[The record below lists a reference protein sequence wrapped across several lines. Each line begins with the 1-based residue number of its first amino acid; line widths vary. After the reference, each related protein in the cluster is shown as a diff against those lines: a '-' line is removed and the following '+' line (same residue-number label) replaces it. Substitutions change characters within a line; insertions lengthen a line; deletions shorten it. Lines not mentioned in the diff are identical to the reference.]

1 MKEPTKSELRERIA
15 RQAKTIARLQE
26 EIERRKKPHFFPE
39 EARRALADQDAA
51 ITSQRQQMGKI
62 QRQADEYRLA
72 LKAVANGAAAL
83 IAVVEEAKKVLEDE
97 GAV

>member
-72 LKAVANGAAAL
+72 LKAVVNGAAAL
-83 IAVVEEAKKVLEDE
+83 MAVVEEAKKVLEDE

>member
-51 ITSQRQQMGKI
+51 ITSQRRQMGKI
-62 QRQADEYRLA
+62 QQQADDYRLA
-72 LKAVANGAAAL
+72 LKAVVSGAVAL
-83 IAVVEEAKKVLEDE
+83 MAVVEEAKKVLEDE

>member
-51 ITSQRQQMGKI
+51 ITSQRRQMGKI
-62 QRQADEYRLA
+62 QQKADEYRLA
-72 LKAVANGAAAL
+72 LKAVVNGAAAL
-83 IAVVEEAKKVLEDE
+83 MAVVEEAKKVLEDE

>member
-15 RQAKTIARLQE
+15 RQAKAIARLQD

-62 QRQADEYRLA
+62 QRKADDYRLA
-72 LKAVANGAAAL
+72 LKAVVNGAAAMM
-83 IAVVEEAKKVLEDE
+83 AVVEEAKKVLEDE
-97 GAV
+97 AAV

>member
-72 LKAVANGAAAL
+72 LKAVVNGAAAL
-83 IAVVEEAKKVLEDE
+83 MAVVEEAKKVLEDE
-97 GAV
+97 TAV

>member
-72 LKAVANGAAAL
+72 LKAVVNGAAAL
-83 IAVVEEAKKVLEDE
+83 MAVVEEAKKVLEDE
-97 GAV
+97 AAV

>member
-62 QRQADEYRLA
+62 QRQADSYRLA
-72 LKAVANGAAAL
+72 LKAVVNGAAAL
-83 IAVVEEAKKVLEDE
+83 MAVIEEAKKVLDDE
-97 GAV
+97 AAL

>member
-72 LKAVANGAAAL
+72 LKAVVNGAAAL